1 MWFVLVT
8 ACIKIIGIF
17 IFIVYCVVAFLMVM
31 YNDRME
37 ELRKCVVLQDTSL
50 KTEFPIES
58 HDSIDNKLE
67 VLTEKLTQ
75 KERVLQRSQCEIKN
89 AEKVLNDLENKTSS
103 CRDRYRSLMVELKKD
118 IRKTEEEVKT
128 LQTQIS
134 NLSNRREA
142 LRSEVLKQQEDYQK
156 MLSSFST
163 ELENK
168 KSLFSSGNEKSRH
181 PRVSCLILRPKIT
194 LSSRMYNNYC

>member
-1 MWFVLVT
+1 
-8 ACIKIIGIF
+8 
-17 IFIVYCVVAFLMVM
+17 
-31 YNDRME
+31 
-37 ELRKCVVLQDTSL
+37 
-50 KTEFPIES
+50 
-58 HDSIDNKLE
+58 
-67 VLTEKLTQ
+67 
-75 KERVLQRSQCEIKN
+75 
-89 AEKVLNDLENKTSS
+89 
-103 CRDRYRSLMVELKKD
+103 MVELKKD